1 MFFSQTVRRD
11 DEDDKSDVIGRA
23 LGAGRGSFDQRI
35 GRATEGSEND
45 DPLRRLG
52 PVTSHRSSNLKND
65 QFVSDAPSIGRR
77 ISRTLARFLFVLLL
91 AVGIT
96 LAWQSFRE
104 EAKEVVRTWVPS
116 LGWVLPPTVKLAAS
130 AEASPELGQQLKP
143 IALDLALVRRS
154 VEQLAGDLS
163 SLQASKNRWRRA
175 SRHYRRSSRT
185 SDRTFHQC
193 LHLGRSRS
201 RGPNP
206 GNPQRSHRPCS
217 EPSTGGSLV
226 RLSAFTIAPSFWRK
240 GSSTWAEL

>member
-23 LGAGRGSFDQRI
+23 LGAGRGGSFDQRI

-77 ISRTLARFLFVLLL
+77 ISRSLARFLFVLLL
-91 AVGIT
+91 GVGIT

-154 VEQLAGDLS
+154 VEQLAGDLKQLAAKQEQMAQS
-163 SLQASKNRWRRA
+163 LATLQAVEQDLRQNI
-175 SRHYRRSSRT
+175 SSV
-185 SDRTFHQC
+185 
-193 LHLGRSRS
+193 
-201 RGPNP
+201 PPP
-206 GNPQRSHRPCS
+206 GAVPIPRPKPTQPPAQS
-217 EPSTGGSLV
+217 P
-226 RLSAFTIAPSFWRK
+226 AMQ
-240 GSSTWAEL
+240 